1 MPEIT
6 GVLPHSRAAR
16 AGVVEG
22 DWLLEIND
30 GGTWVPVGDV
40 QTASVNGVDV
50 KYNIELKFDPN
61 GAGTPESPT
70 QFNSYVDRNYTLTKS
85 VDKVEYKVTCQSL
98 MISDG
103 TKVVTYIGESS
114 GKDENPVVRMAGEDS
129 SGGGA
134 TPVTHH
140 TWIAIVK

>member
-1 MPEIT
+1 MRKFLAILLT
-6 GVLPHSRAAR
+6 VL
-16 AGVVEG
+16 
-22 DWLLEIND
+22 LI
-30 GGTWVPVGDV
+30 GTVSFAVF
-40 QTASVNGVDV
+40 A
-50 KYNIELKFDPN
+50 K
-61 GAGTPESPT
+61 GTPESPT

-129 SGGGA
+129 SGGGS